1 MLCLAFV
8 ALSRQLQQLQLQQAA
23 SDSPFQ
29 LLQILPVALTQVCAT
44 CNMTDSVQRKELRL
58 EVLCSALLS
67 KH

>member
-29 LLQILPVALTQVCAT
+29 LLQILSVTFTQVCAT
-44 CNMTDSVQRKELRL
+44 CNMTDS
-58 EVLCSALLS
+58 
-67 KH
+67 